1 LQCELMM
8 LGKFRPFTQEEIRQ
22 APKQTLGALGKR
34 RTWKVWNYNVSLA
47 RKRGILD

>member
-1 LQCELMM
+1 MM